1 MTDQVQAARHLGHPF
16 GVNADVMNVALR
28 NAGILEGEPGNWR
41 PTAAAAD
48 WVKER
53 ELTNG
58 RHPDPRQNPYFT
70 QRKFDPEIIDAF
82 GITAEDVAVAKL
94 EVAAKRAAQAA
105 QLKADRAQADA
116 EYLASLNPPTPDT
129 DAADPRLGLLH
140 G

>member
-70 QRKFDPEIIDAF
+70 QRKKTSPW
-82 GITAEDVAVAKL
+82 L
-94 EVAAKRAAQAA
+94 SSRSPRSAQP
-105 QLKADRAQADA
+105 K
-116 EYLASLNPPTPDT
+116 PPSSKPTGH
-129 DAADPRLGLLH
+129 RLTRSTSH
-140 G
+140 H